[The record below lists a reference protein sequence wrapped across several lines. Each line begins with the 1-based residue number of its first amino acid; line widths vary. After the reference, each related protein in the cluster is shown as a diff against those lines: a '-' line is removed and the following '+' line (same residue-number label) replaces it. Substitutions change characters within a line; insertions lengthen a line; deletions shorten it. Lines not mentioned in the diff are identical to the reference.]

1 MKATKTTT
9 TPAQPDGFRN
19 APLFKSTYL
28 LRLLIICTAIALFT
42 ACKKDKDPE
51 PDPPVDKELLVNFS
65 TASIDLG
72 LVDSGFVVLKRQGA
86 ASQVFKRFEKKTGT
100 LSFAIDDLS
109 AGNWTA
115 EMYIF
120 ARFNASAG
128 RRYRQDKT
136 FTIQSGGARES
147 ITLTGPTG
155 AITDAWK
162 PYAFFRHEQMG
173 VSIAVALDNTDPH
186 FDVEV
191 RDTRWD
197 LFYIER
203 SANKWVQGPGG
214 PNAFVAEYVW
224 SCDNA
229 CYTSDKFINN
239 NTGFL
244 SFTQAVG
251 NKEWDNGLIIV
262 VLNDYD
268 GADVQFTHK
277 YNK

>member
-1 MKATKTTT
+1 MKATRTTGN
-9 TPAQPDGFRN
+9 PAQLFKP
-19 APLFKSTYL
+19 APLL
-28 LRLLIICTAIALFT
+28 HLLIIFTALALFT
-42 ACKKDKDPE
+42 ACKKDKGHD
-51 PDPPVDKELLVNFS
+51 PDPDPSGDKELLVNFS
-65 TASIDLG
+65 TTSVAYN
-72 LVDSGFVVLKRQGA
+72 LVDSGFVVLKKQGA
-86 ASQVFKRFEKKTGT
+86 ANQFFKRFEKKTDAI
-100 LSFAIDDLS
+100 SFSIGDLS

-120 ARFNASAG
+120 ARFNGSAG

-136 FTIQSGGARES
+136 FTIQSGGAKEN
-147 ITLTGPTG
+147 ITLAAPTG

-162 PYAFFRHEQMG
+162 PYAFFRHEQLG

-186 FDVEV
+186 FDIEV
-191 RDTRWD
+191 KDTRWD

-203 SANKWVQGPGG
+203 YANKWLQGPGG
-214 PNAFVAEYVW
+214 PNAKVAEYIW

-244 SFTQAVG
+244 PFIQEVG
-251 NKEWDNGLIIV
+251 NNPWDNGLIIV
-262 VLNDYD
+262 VVADND
-268 GADVQFTHK
+268 GADVQFSHR

>member
-1 MKATKTTT
+1 MHATKTTN
-9 TPAQPDGFRN
+9 TPGSKKTQF
-19 APLFKSTYL
+19 
-28 LRLLIICTAIALFT
+28 LRLVIICTAIALFT
-42 ACKKDKDPE
+42 ACKKDKDHDPE
-51 PDPPVDKELLVNFS
+51 PPGDKELLVNFS
-65 TASIDLG
+65 TTSIAYN
-72 LVDSGFVVLKRQGA
+72 LVDSGFVILKKQGGA
-86 ASQVFKRFEKKTGT
+86 NQIFKRFEKKTGAI
-100 LSFAIDDLS
+100 SFSIDDLS

-120 ARFNASAG
+120 ARFNESAG

-136 FTIQSGGARES
+136 FTIQSGGAKEN
-147 ITLTGPTG
+147 ITLAAPTG
-155 AITDAWK
+155 AITDSWK
-162 PYAFFRHEQMG
+162 PYAFFRHEQLG

-203 SANKWVQGPGG
+203 YASKRIQGGG
-214 PNAFVAEYVW
+214 NGHVAEYIW
-224 SCDNA
+224 SCDNG

-244 SFTQAVG
+244 PFTQAVS
-251 NKEWDNGLIIV
+251 NKEWDNGLMIV
-262 VLNDYD
+262 VIADNE
-268 GADVQFTHK
+268 GADVQFTHA

>member
-1 MKATKTTT
+1 MKATKATI
-9 TPAQPDGFRN
+9 TPVLPDGFRSIPFFN
-19 APLFKSTYL
+19 RPQPLC
-28 LRLLIICTAIALFT
+28 LLIICTAIALFT
-42 ACKKDKDPE
+42 ACKKDKGHN
-51 PDPPVDKELLVNFS
+51 PPTEKELLVNFS
-65 TASIDLG
+65 NTSIDMN
-72 LVDSGFVVLKRQGA
+72 LVDSGFVVLKREGA
-86 ASQVFKRFEKKTGT
+86 ANQVFKRFEKKTGT
-100 LSFAIDDLS
+100 MKFSIDDLG

-136 FTIQSGGARES
+136 FTIQSGEAKEA
-147 ITLTGPTG
+147 ITLTAPTG
-155 AITDAWK
+155 AITDSWK

-191 RDTRWD
+191 RDTPWD

-214 PNAFVAEYVW
+214 PNAFVAEYTW

-244 SFTQAVG
+244 PFTQAVG

-262 VLNDYD
+262 ILNDYD

>member
-9 TPAQPDGFRN
+9 IPAQPHRFRI
-19 APLFKSTYL
+19 AQVFKSAYP
-28 LRLLIICTAIALFT
+28 LRFLTICTAIILFT
-42 ACKKDKDPE
+42 ACRKDKHNS
-51 PDPPVDKELLVNFS
+51 PPPGEKELLINFS
-65 TASIDLG
+65 STSIDLN
-72 LVDSGFVVLKRQGA
+72 LVDSAFVVLKKQDGA
-86 ASQVFKRFEKKTGT
+86 NQIFKRFEKRPGAM
-100 LSFAIDDLS
+100 SFAVDDLS

-128 RRYRQDKT
+128 RRYRQEKA
-136 FTIQSGGARES
+136 FTIPSGGAKEA
-147 ITLTGPTG
+147 ITLTAPTG
-155 AITDAWK
+155 AITDSWK
-162 PYAFFRHEQMG
+162 PYAFFRHEQLG
-173 VSIAVALDNTDPH
+173 VSIAIALDNTDPH

-203 SANKWVQGPGG
+203 YANKWVQGPGG
-214 PNAFVAEYVW
+214 PNAFVAEYTW
-224 SCDNA
+224 SCDNG

-244 SFTQAVG
+244 PFTQAVG

-262 VLNDYD
+262 VIGDND
-268 GADVQFTHK
+268 GADVQFTHT